1 MEVFLIVLLI
11 RIKIRVK
18 IKLRREGI
26 VKSYS
31 SKELIKIIEADG
43 WYLVRVAGSH
53 HQYKH
58 PTKAGIV
65 TIPHPK
71 KDFPIKTIKSILKQ
85 AGLE

>member
-1 MEVFLIVLLI
+1 M
-11 RIKIRVK
+11 
-18 IKLRREGI
+18 
-26 VKSYS
+26 
-31 SKELIKIIEADG
+31 IEADG

-58 PTKAGIV
+58 PTKTGKV

-85 AGLE
+85 AGIE